1 MNIEPNE
8 IKKKNFKRSLRGY
21 DTAEVDAFLET
32 ISIHYE
38 KLLSE
43 NKTQATRI
51 KSLLSDIEVY
61 KENEANLQRALIRA
75 QEVADELLEN
85 AKTRAQLIIKE
96 SELTAQKLKQ
106 DIEEELF
113 QKKQELE
120 DLKAQNDRLLDEIRH
135 YLSEKL
141 NELEEFQK
149 NRKILRMELTTLDNV
164 ALNPEDETTDNLKEE
179 KKEGKRI
186 YISNDPETPSN
197 DLSSFD
203 DTFEIKK

>member
-1 MNIEPNE
+1 MNIESND
-8 IKKKNFKRSLRGY
+8 IKKKDFKKSLRGY

-32 ISIHYE
+32 ISMHYE
-38 KLLSE
+38 KLLQD
-43 NKTQATRI
+43 NKTQAARI

-75 QEVADELLEN
+75 QEIADELLEN
-85 AKTRAQLIIKE
+85 AKTKAQLIIKE
-96 SELTAQKLKQ
+96 GELKAQKIKQ
-106 DIEEELF
+106 DIEEELL

-120 DLKAQNDRLLDEIRH
+120 ELKSKNDRLLDEIRH

-149 NRKILRMELTTLDNV
+149 NRKILRMELTTLENV
-164 ALNPEDETTDNLKEE
+164 SLSPDTESTDSLEEE
-179 KKEGKRI
+179 KRQGKKI
-186 YISNDPETPSN
+186 YISNDPEPPSS

>member
-8 IKKKNFKRSLRGY
+8 IKKKDFRKSLRGY

-32 ISIHYE
+32 ISMHYE

-43 NKTQATRI
+43 NKTQAARI
-51 KSLLSDIEVY
+51 KSLLTDIEVY

-75 QEVADELLEN
+75 QEIADELLEN
-85 AKTRAQLIIKE
+85 AKTKAQLIIKE

-106 DIEEELF
+106 NIEEELF

-149 NRKILRMELTTLDNV
+149 NRKILRMELTTLDKV
-164 ALNPEDETTDNLKEE
+164 SLNPETESIDNLEEE
-179 KKEGKRI
+179 KKQAKKI
-186 YISNDPETPSN
+186 YINNDPESPAN
-197 DLSSFD
+197 DSTSFD

>member
-1 MNIEPNE
+1 MNIGPNE
-8 IKKKNFKRSLRGY
+8 IKKKDFKKSLRGY

-32 ISIHYE
+32 ISMHYE

-75 QEVADELLEN
+75 QEIADELLEN
-85 AKTRAQLIIKE
+85 ARTKAQLIIKE
-96 SELTAQKLKQ
+96 GELTAQKLKQ
-106 DIEEELF
+106 NIEEELF

-120 DLKAQNDRLLDEIRH
+120 DLKAQNDRLLDEIKH

-164 ALNPEDETTDNLKEE
+164 SLDSETELTDNLEEE
-179 KKEGKRI
+179 KRREKKI
-186 YISNDPETPSN
+186 YISNDPDTPSSEI
-197 DLSSFD
+197 SSFD
-203 DTFEIKK
+203 DTFEIEK

>member
-8 IKKKNFKRSLRGY
+8 IKKKDFRKSLRGY

-32 ISIHYE
+32 ISMHYE

-43 NKTQATRI
+43 NKTQAARI
-51 KSLLSDIEVY
+51 KSLLTDIEVY

-85 AKTRAQLIIKE
+85 AKTKAQLIIKE

-106 DIEEELF
+106 NIEEELF

-149 NRKILRMELTTLDNV
+149 NRKILRMELTTLDKV
-164 ALNPEDETTDNLKEE
+164 SLNPETESIDNLEEE
-179 KKEGKRI
+179 KKQAKKI
-186 YISNDPETPSN
+186 YISNDPESPAN
-197 DLSSFD
+197 DSTSFD

>member
-8 IKKKNFKRSLRGY
+8 IKKKDFKKSLRGY

-51 KSLLSDIEVY
+51 KSLLTDIEVY

-85 AKTRAQLIIKE
+85 AKTKAQLIIKE

-106 DIEEELF
+106 NIEEELF

-120 DLKAQNDRLLDEIRH
+120 GLKAQNDRLLDEIRH

-141 NELEEFQK
+141 NELEDFQK

-164 ALNPEDETTDNLKEE
+164 SFNPEKEPIDNLEEE
-179 KKEGKRI
+179 KRSGKKI
-186 YISNDPETPSN
+186 YISNNPEPPSS